1 MSPLG
6 FCIRYL
12 LAFLKARLLKLIP
25 KKKKKK
31 KKIVTPF
38 LTEVKP

>member
-1 MSPLG
+1 MSPVG

-25 KKKKKK
+25 KKKKK
-31 KKIVTPF
+31 IVTSF